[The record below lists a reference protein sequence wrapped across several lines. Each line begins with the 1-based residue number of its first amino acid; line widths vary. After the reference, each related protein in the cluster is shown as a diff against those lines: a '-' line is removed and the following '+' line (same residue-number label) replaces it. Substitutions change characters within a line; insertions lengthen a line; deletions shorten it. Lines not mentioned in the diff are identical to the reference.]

1 MRIVAFTLDNEE
13 DVVIRNVYLVLS
25 LVITTFFRF
34 SFVAR
39 LKPCEMP
46 YWFSMRLRLILEN
59 VVYLICICLWDSQ
72 YHNQCPISMFCCF
85 AVLSYICCIFY
96 NRTTARWQLTN
107 KKWQTFLVFCH
118 TLLLMSTLILPVIIC
133 KQKVLVGERLIDF
146 LFIALIWVPF
156 DFEYEHAHEDYT
168 APHPGPFSLSR
179 WLTWTDQRCMV
190 TNRWNEPKEDFN
202 TNWNY
207 LGIALTYSPL
217 HERTIVLVYPA
228 FKFSAHILVEGNFHL
243 RNWMTHKHK
252 LLYLAPPM
260 TPCRK

>member
-1 MRIVAFTLDNEE
+1 MWKAL
-13 DVVIRNVYLVLS
+13 LVFHAAPLNTGKCCVS
-25 LVITTFFRF
+25 DMWDSTN
-34 SFVAR
+34 S
-39 LKPCEMP
+39 
-46 YWFSMRLRLILEN
+46 
-59 VVYLICICLWDSQ
+59 LWDSQ
-72 YHNQCPISMFCCF
+72 NHNQCPISMFCCF

-96 NRTTARWQLTN
+96 NRTTAWWQLTN

-118 TLLLMSTLILPVIIC
+118 TLLLMSTLILPVIKC

-146 LFIALIWVPF
+146 LFIALSWVPF

-217 HERTIVLVYPA
+217 HECTSVGLSCVQVFCPYSSRGQLP
-228 FKFSAHILVEGNFHL
+228 LE
-243 RNWMTHKHK
+243 K
-252 LLYLAPPM
+252 LND
-260 TPCRK
+260 T